1 MDKINF
7 TFIVHSGSLEAQ
19 GVLLASSIR
28 FHYGNEA
35 NIYIG
40 VPKHLGG
47 INNGM
52 SDATKY
58 FLNNLSCRFFEV
70 VNPIGNDYL
79 IGNKLNCF
87 PPNLKGIKIF
97 LDTDTLLLK
106 KLNLPKIPK
115 DTVAIK
121 PADKKTY
128 KWSDE
133 DWKTAYLKYADY
145 SLTDQDYIY
154 STTFLEP
161 MRPYYNAGVIF
172 SYSTTFEKEWGKMS
186 LALDM
191 DSSFEVKRPWLDQLA
206 LPLVLKKHD
215 IEVIQLDENFNYPG
229 HLKDL
234 PKILPEIIHY
244 HQPNIIAQDHRLID
258 VVIKLLNKFPALKHH
273 LDRAEYT
280 WTDLTLSIEKYK
292 STHRQ
297 FYINKKTAK
306 QNHFITGIPRS
317 GTSYFC
323 SLLDKYDSNLII
335 NEPKEVIFPLNKQS
349 TPYGINNYYK
359 MARQNVYLDKAI
371 NNKHIKGK
379 LTQDTLKQ
387 DDRTAYR
394 KNNLIEDFNLFT
406 KNTIVYLLGIERL
419 KELMPDS
426 QIFALFRNPVDTIA
440 SWSTGFEHL
449 QKAKPFDIK
458 TFKLQQQFLPA
469 DEVEI
474 LILINETDCIWT
486 RRCML
491 WNFFAQRL
499 IKNKHLLWLIP
510 YEKLVQ
516 NPEYI
521 LTSIMKDKIQYHE
534 PIINFSSSNI
544 RSKKG
549 IISAKN
555 ISKINLLTKDH
566 YSTLMS
572 CFKLK

>member
-28 FHYGNEA
+28 YHYGNEA

-70 VNPIGNDYL
+70 VNPIGDDYL

-87 PPNLKGIKIF
+87 PPNIKGIKIF

-106 KLNLPKIPK
+106 KLTLPKIPE

-121 PADKKTY
+121 PADKRTY
-128 KWSDE
+128 NWSDE

-145 SLTDQDYIY
+145 SLSDQDYIY
-154 STTFLEP
+154 STTFLEA

-172 SYSTTFEKEWGKMS
+172 SNSTTFEKEWGKVS
-186 LALDM
+186 LALDE
-191 DSSFEVKRPWLDQLA
+191 DLSFEVKRPWLDQLA
-206 LPLVLKKHD
+206 IPLVLKKHD
-215 IEVIQLDENFNYPG
+215 VMVINLDESYNYPG

-234 PKILPEIIHY
+234 PKTLPEIIHY
-244 HQPNIIAQDHRLID
+244 HQPNIIAQDQRLIKF
-258 VVIKLLNKFPALKHH
+258 VIKLLNKFPGLTHH
-273 LDRAEYT
+273 LDRAEYN
-280 WTDLTLSIEKYK
+280 WSDLTLLIEKYK

-297 FYINKKTAK
+297 FYINKNTAR

-349 TPYGINNYYK
+349 TPYGIKKYYK
-359 MARQNVYLDKAI
+359 KIRHDIYLNKSI
-371 NNKHIKGK
+371 QNKHTQGK

-387 DDRTAYR
+387 DDRTEYR
-394 KNNLIEDFNLFT
+394 KDNLTKDFNLFT
-406 KNTIVYLLGIERL
+406 KNTIVYLLGIERI
-419 KELMPDS
+419 KALMPDS
-426 QIFALFRNPVDTIA
+426 QIIALFRNPVDTIA

-458 TFKLQQQFLPA
+458 TFRLQQQFLST
-469 DEVEI
+469 DDVEI
-474 LILINETDCIWT
+474 LNQINETNCIWT

-499 IKNKHLLWLIP
+499 IKNNHQIYLIN
-510 YEKLVQ
+510 YEKMVTNPNPLMNHITKISNQVSNHVQ
-516 NPEYI
+516 
-521 LTSIMKDKIQYHE
+521 
-534 PIINFSSSNI
+534 FVSSNI
-544 RSKKG
+544 NSKRE
-549 IISAKN
+549 N
-555 ISKINLLTKDH
+555 LTKEQIRRIKILTNGH
-566 YSTLMS
+566 YNNLMNS
-572 CFKLK
+572 I